1 MPKDPFDQTFIR
13 TVALRDILRHLVL
26 KTARDSGRDPKVW
39 VKELER
45 EIEMTSD
52 LAQSV
57 VPQAADREAFTS
69 DVSQEV
75 KSFFAAFAK

>member
-1 MPKDPFDQTFIR
+1 MPKDPLDQTFIR
-13 TVALRDILRHLVL
+13 IVALRDILRHLVL
-26 KTARDSGRDPKVW
+26 KTARDSGRDPKIW

-45 EIEMTSD
+45 EIELTSD

-57 VPQAADREAFTS
+57 GSQAPDHQAFTS